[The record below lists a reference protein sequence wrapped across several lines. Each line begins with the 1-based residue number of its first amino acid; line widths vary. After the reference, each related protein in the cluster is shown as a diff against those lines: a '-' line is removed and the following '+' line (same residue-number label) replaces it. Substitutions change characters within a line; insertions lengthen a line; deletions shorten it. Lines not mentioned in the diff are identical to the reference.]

1 MFVTDDTDGAPPM
14 ATDSPD
20 STRDR
25 TLAEW
30 EVKINDQK
38 ALLAD
43 PAGRIS
49 LLTDEANQARRQGL
63 ITEEDLRE
71 LLEWIDAANA
81 WAQEEL
87 QGRS

>member
-1 MFVTDDTDGAPPM
+1 M
-14 ATDSPD
+14 AFDSPD
-20 STRDR
+20 NLGDR
-25 TLAEW
+25 W
-30 EVKINDQK
+30 EAKINDQK

-43 PAGRIS
+43 PAGRVRE
-49 LLTDEANQARRQGL
+49 LTAEANQARRQGL

-87 QGRS
+87 QDRS